1 MPDDVSTPSDEPIPA
16 SRVAPDPDD
25 LEVAEYEYDSP
36 SGMKLTAQL
45 TKKQAEAMGAKPVKA
60 AGSSTKARTSSNK

>member
-16 SRVAPDPDD
+16 SRVAPDLDD
-25 LEVAEYEYDSP
+25 LAVAEYEYDSP

-45 TKKQAEAMGAKPVKA
+45 TKKQAEAMGAKPVKS
-60 AGSSTKARTSSNK
+60 GSTTKARSSSNK